1 VPPGRRLTEYMDRP
15 AKKARAA
22 KPRKATVRRP
32 PAKKQ
37 AAPAAQAGA
46 AIPRKKRDAII
57 EEAFEYFS
65 EVLDGNLID
74 AAASNAADY
83 VGAKIWSELTRDWSG
98 RNCRWL
104 ARLARRALNG
114 MDWLH
119 GWVARIVVFLLEL
132 FGLPRIVCL
141 FGRTLAKRIPLPGGH
156 ELKMVARGM
165 QIAGIVICILD
176 GRDLRKCS
184 CFVDVVL
191 EEGKERLQRL
201 MEKAAG
207 DWRDLDIL
215 MTDP

>member
-1 VPPGRRLTEYMDRP
+1 M
-15 AKKARAA
+15 
-22 KPRKATVRRP
+22 VRRP
-32 PAKKQ
+32 LAKKR
-37 AAPAAQAGA
+37 AAPIAQSGA
-46 AIPRKKRDAII
+46 MISRKKRDAII
-57 EEAFEYFS
+57 EEAVEYFS
-65 EVLDGNLID
+65 EVVDGNLID

-119 GWVARIVVFLLEL
+119 GWVARIVVFILEL
-132 FGLPRIVCL
+132 FGLPRIVCR

-165 QIAGIVICILD
+165 QIAGIVICMLD

-207 DWRDLDIL
+207 DWRDLDIF